1 MHAHGEAITSE
12 TVDRGP
18 STAQYLT
25 GQVIE
30 ADGDICLLSVG
41 HSLREARRA
50 LSCLV
55 ELEPGDTV
63 AMLIT
68 PADGHGGA
76 PLAHVV
82 AVLYRATQAPL
93 RVRTDRPLSI
103 ESTATLSLRGRAMGI
118 VSEQTSL
125 TLGKLRLVAGDVV
138 AETGTVRFLSRLLHT
153 VLDSM
158 HLVAQ
163 RSFRHIAQS
172 DHQRCGYLDLEAE
185 QLVQIR
191 ARNTMITSQQ
201 LTRVD
206 GAQIHVG

>member
-1 MHAHGEAITSE
+1 MQAHREAMPSE
-12 TVDRGP
+12 SMDQSP
-18 STAQYLT
+18 SVAQYLT

-30 ADGDICLLSVG
+30 ADGDTCLLSVR
-41 HSLREARRA
+41 HSLTEARRA
-50 LSCLV
+50 VSCLV
-55 ELEPGDTV
+55 DLEPGDTV
-63 AMLIT
+63 ALLIT
-68 PADGHGGA
+68 PADVQGGSPIA
-76 PLAHVV
+76 YVTAL
-82 AVLYRATQAPL
+82 LDRASQSPL
-93 RVRTDRPLSI
+93 RIRTDRPLSI
-103 ESTATLSLRGRAMGI
+103 ESTATLSLRGRAMGL

-125 TLGKLRLVAGDVV
+125 TLGKMRLVAGDVV
-138 AETGTVRFLSRLLHT
+138 AETGTVRLLSRLLHT

-163 RSFRHIAQS
+163 RSFRHVAQS